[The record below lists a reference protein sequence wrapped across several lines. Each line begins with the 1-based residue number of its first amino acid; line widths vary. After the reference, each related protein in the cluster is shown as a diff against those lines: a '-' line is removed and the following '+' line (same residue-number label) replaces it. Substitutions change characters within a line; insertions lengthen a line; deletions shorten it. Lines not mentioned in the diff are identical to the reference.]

1 MLLPAKL
8 GSRSCNIRR
17 RVTMVMDSL
26 GGGFRILRKRSNLC
40 TRARHKVVEAVPV
53 PEVGREVGASRRLA
67 VTPSHPVN
75 GAA

>member
-1 MLLPAKL
+1 
-8 GSRSCNIRR
+8 
-17 RVTMVMDSL
+17 MVMDSL

-67 VTPSHPVN
+67 VTPSHPVT
-75 GAA
+75 ALRELRPALSRRLIAL